1 MTAAAAI
8 SFAPMDM
15 MRNVGGLLRDW
26 RQRRRLSQLDLALEA
41 NISQRH
47 LSYVESGRARPS
59 RDMLLRL
66 AEQLEIPLRDRN
78 LLLVAGGFAP
88 VFPERPLTDPALRAA
103 QEAMGAILA
112 AQEPFP
118 ALAMDRHWTLV
129 AANAAVPR
137 LLGGVAPELLRPP
150 VNLLRLSLHP
160 DGLAPRIVNL
170 PEWREHL
177 LARLRRQIDLSADPV
192 LSALLEELRGYRP
205 PPSPPRR
212 APPPDAAALAV
223 PLQLSVGEEVL
234 SFLSATTVFGTPI
247 DITLSELAL
256 ESFWP
261 ADEPTREAL
270 RRLAA

>member
-1 MTAAAAI
+1 
-8 SFAPMDM
+8 MDM

-47 LSYVESGRARPS
+47 LSCLESGRARPS

-66 AEQLEIPLRDRN
+66 AEQLEVPLRDRN

-112 AQEPFP
+112 AQEPWP

-129 AANAAVPR
+129 AANAAVSR

-160 DGLAPRIVNL
+160 EGLAPRIVNL
-170 PEWREHL
+170 PEWRDHL
-177 LARLRRQIDLSADPV
+177 LTRLRRQIDLSADPV
-192 LSALLEELRGYRP
+192 LTALLEELRGYRA

-223 PLQLSVGEEVL
+223 PLRLALGDEVL